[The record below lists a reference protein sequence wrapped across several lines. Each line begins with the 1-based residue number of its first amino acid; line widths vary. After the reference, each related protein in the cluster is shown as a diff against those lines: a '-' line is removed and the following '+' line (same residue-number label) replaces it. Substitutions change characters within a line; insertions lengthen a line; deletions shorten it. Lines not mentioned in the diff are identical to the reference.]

1 MSPRGSTTNSSHGI
15 NGRIEERQAVPA
27 RANHLPN
34 HLERVA
40 LQKLRTGRELSL
52 RDLEP
57 TSRTTILR
65 LTNKGWI
72 ERGLAIGTYR
82 ITSLGEHAVRAQL
95 PLQIKPQQTN
105 S

>member
-1 MSPRGSTTNSSHGI
+1 M
-15 NGRIEERQAVPA
+15 PA

-52 RDLEP
+52 RDLAP
-57 TSRTTILR
+57 TSRTTILK

-72 ERGLAIGTYR
+72 ERGAAIGTYR
-82 ITSLGEHAVRAQL
+82 ITSLGEEAVQAHL
-95 PLQIKPQQTN
+95 PLQGKREETRPKYR
-105 S
+105 